1 MYGYGYGQYFPFFHI
16 FKIVF
21 WVLLIVL
28 LVKFLKY
35 GGSRRRWRDWHEN
48 DRALDILNERYAK
61 GEIDKADYEQ
71 RKKDLMS

>member
-1 MYGYGYGQYFPFFHI
+1 
-16 FKIVF
+16 
-21 WVLLIVL
+21 VLLIVL